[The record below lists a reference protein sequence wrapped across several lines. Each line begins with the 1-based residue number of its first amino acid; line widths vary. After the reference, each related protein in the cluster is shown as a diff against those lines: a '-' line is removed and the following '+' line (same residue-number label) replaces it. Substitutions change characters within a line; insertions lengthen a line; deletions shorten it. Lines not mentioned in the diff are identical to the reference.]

1 MGQFCVNAGL
11 ILIVWFLFSILS
23 IQILVSFINFKTEL
37 QIRDFSDMR
46 KIIIN
51 HTFWP
56 ITEDGKIFCEVL
68 K

>member
-46 KIIIN
+46 KTIIN
-51 HTFWP
+51 HTFLAN
-56 ITEDGKIFCEVL
+56 D
-68 K
+68 